1 MYTSSLKLALRS
13 PVIQS
18 VVLVS
23 ADDTRE
29 TALRSN
35 CVCKVLNDRRK
46 AVRFC
51 KEVSPNSNL
60 NRSMTSSSVTLRLP
74 LIYSHSM
81 FINTEYRG
89 SPSGVTRFMY
99 NVPFSLYRYA
109 GVPGSTV
116 NTSGHKEQR
125 PPPVTSISKGAYL
138 FSQGACLLSKGAY
151 PFGQGAYSFSKEA
164 YSFSKKAY

>member
-1 MYTSSLKLALRS
+1 MKLALRS
-13 PVIQS
+13 PVVQS
-18 VVLVS
+18 VILVS
-23 ADDTRE
+23 TDDTRE

-51 KEVSPNSNL
+51 KEVSSNSNL
-60 NRSMTSSSVTLRLP
+60 NRSMTSSSVMLHLP

-138 FSQGACLLSKGAY
+138 FSQGACSLSKGAY
-151 PFGQGAYSFSKEA
+151 TCSNGPYIVSKGTH
-164 YSFSKKAY
+164 YYGNLFIC

>member
-1 MYTSSLKLALRS
+1 MKLALRS

-18 VVLVS
+18 VILVS
-23 ADDTRE
+23 TDDTRE

-51 KEVSPNSNL
+51 KEVSSNSNL
-60 NRSMTSSSVTLRLP
+60 NRSMTSLIVMLHLP
-74 LIYSHSM
+74 LIYRRSM

-89 SPSGVTRFMY
+89 SPSAVTRFTY

-125 PPPVTSISKGAYL
+125 PHPVTSISEEAYL
-138 FSQGACLLSKGAY
+138 FSQGACSLSKGAY
-151 PFGQGAYSFSKEA
+151 TCSNGPYIVSKGAY
-164 YSFSKKAY
+164 Y

>member
-1 MYTSSLKLALRS
+1 MIDAKQFGFVKNFSS
-13 PVIQS
+13 
-18 VVLVS
+18 
-23 ADDTRE
+23 
-29 TALRSN
+29 
-35 CVCKVLNDRRK
+35 
-46 AVRFC
+46 
-51 KEVSPNSNL
+51 NSNL
-60 NRSMTSSSVTLRLP
+60 NRSMTSSSVMLHLP
-74 LIYSHSM
+74 LIYNHSM

-99 NVPFSLYRYA
+99 KVPFSLYRYA

-138 FSQGACLLSKGAY
+138 FSQGACSLSKGAY

-164 YSFSKKAY
+164 YSLSKKAY